1 MSENEQKPATK
12 VIRASSGGTRLTAG
26 GPSTSS
32 SGQSSGQDPKTG
44 GGTNKDSAGAKTGTK
59 PSGAQTTPTTGSGPK
74 PTTDSA
80 PTKAQ
85 PRVSGDRPTAR
96 TGSGPSAPAAPTS
109 APSAGSA
116 KQGSAPQSASAKAK
130 LGGAADV
137 MNNAVRATSGGV
149 KMGLGKTAQK
159 KGPRTVKLQV
169 SSVDP
174 WSVAKMAA
182 LMSLAI
188 CIVTVVG
195 SIVVWL
201 VLQATGVLGEVQT
214 TLGEIAGTESAEELL
229 GFVSLGN
236 VFFVSLVV
244 GVINMVLMT
253 ALATLFAVL
262 YNIGSAIVG
271 GLHLTLT
278 DD

>member
-1 MSENEQKPATK
+1 M
-12 VIRASSGGTRLTAG
+12 
-26 GPSTSS
+26 
-32 SGQSSGQDPKTG
+32 
-44 GGTNKDSAGAKTGTK
+44 
-59 PSGAQTTPTTGSGPK
+59 
-74 PTTDSA
+74 
-80 PTKAQ
+80 
-85 PRVSGDRPTAR
+85 
-96 TGSGPSAPAAPTS
+96 
-109 APSAGSA
+109 
-116 KQGSAPQSASAKAK
+116 K

-149 KMGLGKTAQK
+149 KMGLGKAAQK

-169 SSVDP
+169 SSIDP

-201 VLQATGVLGEVQT
+201 VMQATGVLGEVQT